1 MNAGMSVTVKCATVF
16 RAGLT
21 LLLWA
26 PLLFAC
32 TPTENGDSIVYTGLR
47 NTCRTNSDCETG
59 TCHSDLSVCVVAVQ
73 SPDAELLARVTFA
86 ESHLT
91 PQLFSV
97 PVVSTENFT
106 FEIRKPVA
114 VQNMALDIDAD
125 ILFANLT
132 DALPGKDPDVSVYRT
147 YLTDAD
153 FFLLPGMY
161 RITIY
166 PVGNDANAY
175 PITSFSDIRI
185 DEEGVLWSGDIQM
198 DFTSALVDNT
208 NLLSG
213 KVSYASTVDSNV
225 EARDLSVQAFDP
237 VSQLALSR
245 GYKLIC
251 RDGIRPAEPKDCG
264 NFSIPLQKDSNSVEL
279 RFFKSD
285 EPFFV
290 AYTEIIEGVGTSS
303 ETRSIT
309 LEPLEKPVLIQGT
322 IIANPGAGAPS
333 VPPECHVLFKSVEPD
348 RFLDYWVR
356 SNGYGEVERAED
368 APGVYLYPGRYSIT
382 AFPRH
387 TNLEVS
393 ATAARTTFSKTLVVT
408 NTPDAESAATGS
420 DIAVNGFSFP
430 LQARLPIQGSV
441 QFREQLM
448 PQIELT
454 AYNISGKQPF
464 NNVIRGI
471 SDANGNWRARMDND
485 VYQLVAMPPVE
496 SGFAPGFHVW
506 NILSSTTYRFEAT
519 VKIPFVIGGTVDVD
533 TRDARFG
540 SIQPDDIFIDW
551 YQVSSQLAYPV
562 AHTAVRS
569 GFSFTAL
576 LPPDRPTETK

>member
-1 MNAGMSVTVKCATVF
+1 MNAGMSVTAKNVTVVW
-16 RAGLT
+16 AGLA
-21 LLLWA
+21 LILCV

-32 TPTENGDSIVYTGLR
+32 TPTDTTDRFVYTGFR

-59 TCHSDLSVCVVAVQ
+59 TCHADLSVCVVAVQ

-86 ESHLT
+86 ASNLK

-97 PVVSTENFT
+97 PVVSTENYA
-106 FEIRKPVA
+106 FELRKPVA
-114 VQNMALDIDAD
+114 VQNMVLDIDAD

-132 DALPGKDPDVSVYRT
+132 DALPGNDPDVSVYRT
-147 YLTDAD
+147 YLTHTD

-166 PVGNDANAY
+166 PVGDDANTY
-175 PITSFSDIRI
+175 PITSFSDIRM
-185 DEEGVLWSGDIQM
+185 DENGLLWSGDDQV
-198 DFTSALVDNT
+198 DFASALVNNT
-208 NLLSG
+208 NVLSG
-213 KVSYASTVDSNV
+213 KVSYAGTVESNV

-237 VSQLALSR
+237 VSHLALSR

-251 RDGIRPAEPKDCG
+251 RPGMSPAAPEDCG
-264 NFSIPLQKDSNSVEL
+264 NFSIPLHKDISSVEL
-279 RFFKSD
+279 RFFKPD

-290 AYTEIIEGVGTSS
+290 AYTTTIEGVGASA
-303 ETRSIT
+303 EIRSIT
-309 LEPLEKPVLIQGT
+309 LKPLEQPVLIQGT
-322 IIANPGAGAPS
+322 IGVNPGAGIQS

-348 RFLDYWVR
+348 RFLAYWAR

-368 APGVYLYPGRYSIT
+368 APGVYLYPGRYSVT
-382 AFPRH
+382 AFPRN

-408 NTPDAESAATGS
+408 NTPNDESTETGS
-420 DIAVNGFSFP
+420 DFAVNGFSFP
-430 LQARLPIQGSV
+430 LQTRLPIQGSV
-441 QFREQLM
+441 LFREQLM
-448 PQIELT
+448 PQVQLT
-454 AYNISGKQPF
+454 AYNISGNQPF

-471 SDANGNWRARMDND
+471 SDANGDWRVRMDND
-485 VYQLVAMPPVE
+485 VYHLVAMPPEE

-506 NILSSTTYRFEAT
+506 NILSSTSYRFEAT
-519 VKIPFVIGGTVDVD
+519 VKIPFVIGGTVVID
-533 TRDARFG
+533 TRDGFG
-540 SIQPDDIFIDW
+540 NIQPDDVSIDW

-562 AHTAVRS
+562 AHTEVQS